1 MLSKCFTFNLLD
13 SKEENKSL
21 TKKVATVAWM
31 VLMGDSLHKFID
43 GVSIG
48 AAFTQN
54 LFTGV
59 SVSLAILCEE
69 LPHELGNLDQYIFK
83 HLHIPFRQKNNLD
96 SNQALLSVTSDQVI
110 NSWLHR

>member
-1 MLSKCFTFNLLD
+1 MLTKCFTFHLLD

-21 TKKVATVAWM
+21 SKKVATIAWM

-69 LPHELGNLDQYIFK
+69 LPHELGNQDLYIIK
-83 HLHIPFRQKNNLD
+83 HLHIPIGQKNNVD
-96 SNQALLSVTSDQVI
+96 PNQVLLSVMCDRVI
-110 NSWLHR
+110 NS

>member
-1 MLSKCFTFNLLD
+1 MLTKCFTFYLLD
-13 SKEENKSL
+13 SQEENKSL
-21 TKKVATVAWM
+21 SKKVATVAWM

-69 LPHELGNLDQYIFK
+69 LPHELGKLDLQLNLSKAATQ
-83 HLHIPFRQKNNLD
+83 N
-96 SNQALLSVTSDQVI
+96 
-110 NSWLHR
+110 